1 MALAEQEFRISL
13 WRAEMGLAFALSGQ
27 TSARRPVVPVGTT
40 VPTLVLAGQFDPV
53 AGSALSRQVADEI
66 GAHARGGA
74 AVGVAS
80 GSIPH
85 PIRSL
90 CTLRIRR
97 RRRLRN
103 TRFPAVRYRLTGA
116 GLSPAGSRQLRLT
129 HRNRRFE
136 SVPLQR

>member
-1 MALAEQEFRISL
+1 MALAQQEFRISL

-40 VPTLVLAGQFDPV
+40 VPTLVLSGQFDPV

-85 PIRSL
+85 PSDHCVRFASAVADD
-90 CTLRIRR
+90 CATLASRR
-97 RRRLRN
+97 CATALPGPV
-103 TRFPAVRYRLTGA
+103 FH
-116 GLSPAGSRQLRLT
+116 RQDRVS
-129 HRNRRFE
+129 FA
-136 SVPLQR
+136 